1 MNFLPYSNV
10 YIISKEGGLLDE
22 LDLIE
27 KAKQGNK
34 SAFNMLLT
42 QNYNIL
48 KGYIIKMTGDPTLS
62 QDILQETMLKAVLN
76 IKKFSPKAKFSTW
89 LITIATNLYR
99 DNLRKNK
106 HLTVLDENIASTS
119 DNTEV
124 ATISKLEYRE
134 ILQIIQDLPY
144 EKRAVFIL
152 KHFYDYSYEEIAKV
166 LNCPL
171 GTVRSRLHYSVKYI
185 ILELERRGIINE

>member
-1 MNFLPYSNV
+1 M
-10 YIISKEGGLLDE
+10 DE
-22 LDLIE
+22 LVLIE

-34 SAFNMLLT
+34 SALNMLLT
-42 QNYNIL
+42 ENYNLI

-106 HLTVLDENIASTS
+106 HLAILDENMISDS
-119 DNTEV
+119 DNPE
-124 ATISKLEYRE
+124 AAAISKLEYVE
-134 ILQIIQDLPY
+134 ILQVIKCLPY
-144 EKRAVFIL
+144 EKRVVFIL
-152 KHFYDYSYEEIAKV
+152 KHFYNYSYEEISKIF
-166 LNCPL
+166 NCPV

-185 ILELERRGIINE
+185 ILELERRGMINE

>member
-1 MNFLPYSNV
+1 
-10 YIISKEGGLLDE
+10 LDE
-22 LDLIE
+22 LNLIE

-34 SAFNMLLT
+34 SALNLLLT
-42 QNYNIL
+42 ENYNIL

-99 DNLRKNK
+99 DSLRKNK
-106 HLTVLDENIASTS
+106 RLTELDENIVSTS
-119 DNTEV
+119 DNPEV
-124 ATISKLEYRE
+124 DTISKLEYTE
-134 ILQIIQDLPY
+134 ILQVIHGLSY

-152 KHFYDYSYEEIAKV
+152 KHFYAYSYEEIGKI
-166 LNCPL
+166 LNCPI

-185 ILELERRGIINE
+185 ILELERRGITHE

>member
-1 MNFLPYSNV
+1 M
-10 YIISKEGGLLDE
+10 DE
-22 LDLIE
+22 LILID

-34 SAFNMLLT
+34 SALNTLLT
-42 QNYNIL
+42 ENYNLL

-106 HLTVLDENIASTS
+106 HLIALDENIVSIS
-119 DNTEV
+119 DNPEET
-124 ATISKLEYRE
+124 TISKLEFNEIQE
-134 ILQIIQDLPY
+134 ILQSLTY

-152 KHFYDYSYEEIAKV
+152 KHFYGYSYDEIAKI
-166 LNCPL
+166 LNCPI

-185 ILELERRGIINE
+185 ILELERRGIVNE

>member
-1 MNFLPYSNV
+1 M
-10 YIISKEGGLLDE
+10 DE
-22 LDLIE
+22 LVLIE

-34 SAFNMLLT
+34 SALNLLLT
-42 QNYNIL
+42 ENYNL
-48 KGYIIKMTGDPTLS
+48 VKGYIIKMTGDPTLS

-99 DNLRKNK
+99 DNLRKDK
-106 HLTVLDENIASTS
+106 HLAILDENMIS
-119 DNTEV
+119 DSGNPED
-124 ATISKLEYRE
+124 AAISKLEYVE
-134 ILQIIQDLPY
+134 ILQVIKCLPY

-152 KHFYDYSYEEIAKV
+152 KHFYNYSYEEISKI
-166 LNCPL
+166 LNCPV

-185 ILELERRGIINE
+185 ILELERRGMINE

>member
-1 MNFLPYSNV
+1 
-10 YIISKEGGLLDE
+10 LDE
-22 LDLIE
+22 LELIE
-27 KAKQGNK
+27 KAKMGNK
-34 SAFNMLLT
+34 SALNMLLT
-42 QNYNIL
+42 ENYNFL

-76 IKKFSPKAKFSTW
+76 IKKFLPKAKFSTW

-106 HLTVLDENIASTS
+106 NLKVLDENMVSTS
-119 DNTEV
+119 INPEE
-124 ATISKLEYRE
+124 ATISKFEYRE
-134 ILQIIQDLPY
+134 ILQIIQGLRY

-152 KHFYDYSYEEIAKV
+152 KHFYDYSYVDIAIILK
-166 LNCPL
+166 CPI

-185 ILELERRGIINE
+185 IVELERRGIINE

>member
-1 MNFLPYSNV
+1 M
-10 YIISKEGGLLDE
+10 DE
-22 LDLIE
+22 LNLIE

-34 SAFNMLLT
+34 SALNTLLSE
-42 QNYNIL
+42 NYSIL

-99 DNLRKNK
+99 DNLRKNR
-106 HLTVLDENIASTS
+106 HTTVLDENIVSSS
-119 DNTEV
+119 DNPEK
-124 ATISKLEYRE
+124 AAISKLEYAE
-134 ILQIIQDLPY
+134 ILQIIQHLPY

-152 KHFYDYSYEEIAKV
+152 KHFYEYKYEEIGKI
-166 LNCPL
+166 LNCPV

-185 ILELERRGIINE
+185 ILELERRGIVNE